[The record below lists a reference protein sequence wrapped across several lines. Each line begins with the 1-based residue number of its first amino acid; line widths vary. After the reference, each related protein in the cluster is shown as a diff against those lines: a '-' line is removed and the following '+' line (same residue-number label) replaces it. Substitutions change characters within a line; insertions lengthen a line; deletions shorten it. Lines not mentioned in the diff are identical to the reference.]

1 MSEEAQ
7 KPAPPAGGRKTTLIT
22 GTVMI
27 AFSLYLLI
35 FLVPDVIKN
44 ASGPQ
49 DMTLER
55 ATAVATDESTYA
67 KIEDGVWHCDTIK
80 YLRRPSSSNRLVIV
94 TASTEIFLT
103 DESKPEQI
111 VLLVSMSGE
120 VTCSE
125 FQEIAPEGYLTQMSR
140 SKKQDLTN
148 EVRLAKFYDATDFME
163 LCGYCGQDNSLIGLG
178 FGVALALGGIII
190 IILGLRMPKPE

>member
-1 MSEEAQ
+1 MSEELQQPALPASWR
-7 KPAPPAGGRKTTLIT
+7 KPTLIT
-22 GTVMI
+22 GGVMI
-27 AFSLYLLI
+27 AFSLYLLM

-80 YLRRPSSSNRLVIV
+80 YLRRPSSSNRLVII

-140 SKKQDLTN
+140 SKKQELTN
-148 EVRLAKFYDATDFME
+148 EVRLARFFDATDFME
-163 LCGYCGQDNSLIGLG
+163 LCGYCGPDNSLIGLG
-178 FGVALALGGIII
+178 FGVALALGGIVT